1 MFKYILCGA
10 SGAAIMLMLLIII
23 IVLYEDGHD
32 ER

>member
-10 SGAAIMLMLLIII
+10 SGAAVMLMILIII

-32 ER
+32 EK